1 MEDRDSCAVLARR
14 PSALRV
20 RREASAI
27 FFDVP
32 EEATKNSTMA
42 ITTTV
47 DNSGSSTIITTSITS
62 RVIMLASSGSPAVT
76 ATSCILATSLTT
88 RCTVSALRLREWNC
102 WERRCTW
109 LNTRLRNDVAAREP
123 TSEKAT
129 VAR

>member
-1 MEDRDSCAVLARR
+1 
-14 PSALRV
+14 
-20 RREASAI
+20 
-27 FFDVP
+27 
-32 EEATKNSTMA
+32 MA

-62 RVIMLASSGSPAVT
+62 RVIMFASSGSPAVT

-123 TSEKAT
+123 TSEKGHRCQ
-129 VAR
+129 VIREGARTHNGQQRDPTGQQQCRSGR